1 MQKYKAVIIDDEED
15 SRSNTKNMLLNYCSE
30 IEVIGE
36 AASGPE
42 GKQKIQ
48 ELKPHVVFLD
58 INMPGM
64 NGFQMLE
71 GIYNRDFCV
80 IFLTAYSEHGITAV
94 KAGATDYLL
103 KPLMLSE
110 LQSAVK
116 KVVEHYDKKGGAN
129 TAHGTSKSD
138 TDKNLVLINH
148 SKGFTLVDF
157 KDIVWLEASDNY
169 TNLFLNGQKKI
180 VASKTLKEFEAI
192 LPETDFFRIHRSA
205 LINVNYVKEYSNNE
219 GGEVILSEGTHV
231 QVSKARIQ
239 EFSDFIKTKSVTP
252 K

>member
-1 MQKYKAVIIDDEED
+1 MQKYKALIIDDEEN
-15 SRSNTKNMLLNYCSE
+15 SRSNTINMLKNYCPE
-30 IEVIGE
+30 IEVVGE

-42 GKQKIQ
+42 GKVKIQ

-80 IFLTAYSEHGITAV
+80 IFLTAYSEHGINAV
-94 KAGATDYLL
+94 KAGAIDYLM

-110 LQSAVK
+110 LQGAIRKVVQHYETKGAPAVK
-116 KVVEHYDKKGGAN
+116 TE
-129 TAHGTSKSD
+129 

-148 SKGFTLVDF
+148 SKGFNLIDF
-157 KDIVWLEASDNY
+157 KDIVWLEANDNY
-169 TNLFLNGQKKI
+169 TTLYLNTGKKI

-192 LPETDFFRIHRSA
+192 LPTTDFFRSHRST
-205 LINVNYVKEYSNNE
+205 LINVSYIKEYSNSE
-219 GGEVILSEGTHV
+219 GGEVILSDGTHV
-231 QVSKARIQ
+231 QISKARVQ
-239 EFSDFIKTKSVTP
+239 DFADFIKNRSVSP

>member
-1 MQKYKAVIIDDEED
+1 MQKFRAVIIDDEED
-15 SRSNTKNMLLNYCSE
+15 SRSNTRSMLTNYCPE
-30 IEVIGE
+30 IEIVGE
-36 AASGPE
+36 ASNGPE
-42 GKQKIQ
+42 GKLRIQ
-48 ELKPHVVFLD
+48 ELKPQVVFLD

-64 NGFQMLE
+64 TGFQMLE

-80 IFLTAYSEHGITAV
+80 VFLTAYSEHGINAV

-110 LQSAVK
+110 LQSAVR
-116 KVVEHYDKKGGAN
+116 KVMLHYEGKSGTN
-129 TAHGTSKSD
+129 TTKTD

-148 SKGFTLVDF
+148 SKGFTLVDY

-169 TNLFLNGQKKI
+169 TNLFLANSKKI

-192 LPETDFFRIHRSA
+192 LPDSEFFRIHRSA
-205 LINVNYVKEYSNNE
+205 LINVSYVKEYSNHE
-219 GGEVILSEGTHV
+219 GGEVILSDGTHV

-239 EFSDFIKTKSVTP
+239 EFAEYIRTKSVSP

>member
-1 MQKYKAVIIDDEED
+1 MQKYRAVIIDDEED
-15 SRSNTKNMLLNYCSE
+15 SRSNTRNMLGNYCPE
-30 IEVIGE
+30 IEIVGE

-42 GKQKIQ
+42 GKLKIQ

-103 KPLMLSE
+103 KPLMLGE
-110 LQSAVK
+110 LQSAVH
-116 KVVEHYDKKGGAN
+116 KVVQHYEAKGIGAV
-129 TAHGTSKSD
+129 SKSEA
-138 TDKNLVLINH
+138 DKNIILISH

-157 KDIVWLEASDNY
+157 KEIVWLEASDNY
-169 TNLFLNGQKKI
+169 TNLFLVGNKKI

-192 LPETDFFRIHRSA
+192 LPESDFFRVHRSA
-205 LINVNYVKEYSNNE
+205 LINVNFVKEYSNNE
-219 GGEVILSEGTHV
+219 GGEVVLSDGIRV
-231 QVSKARIQ
+231 QISKAKIQ
-239 EFSDFIKTKSVTP
+239 EFSEYIRTKSVSP

>member
-1 MQKYKAVIIDDEED
+1 MQKYRAVIIDDEED
-15 SRSNTKNMLLNYCSE
+15 SRSNTRNMIQNYCEE
-30 IEVIGE
+30 IEIVGE
-36 AASGPE
+36 ADNGPE
-42 GKQKIQ
+42 GKKRIQ
-48 ELKPHVVFLD
+48 ELKPQVVFLD

-71 GIYNRDFCV
+71 GIYQRDFCV

-110 LQSAVK
+110 LQGAVK
-116 KVVEHYDKKGGAN
+116 KVVQHYETKPSGSVN
-129 TAHGTSKSD
+129 SKPEEN
-138 TDKNLVLINH
+138 KNLVLINH

-205 LINVNYVKEYSNNE
+205 LINIHFVKEYSNHE
-219 GGEVILSEGTHV
+219 GGEVILSDGTHV
-231 QVSKARIQ
+231 QVSKARTQ
-239 EFSDFIKTKSVTP
+239 EFSEFIKSRSVSP

>member
-1 MQKYKAVIIDDEED
+1 MQKYRAVIIDDEED
-15 SRSNTKNMLLNYCSE
+15 SRSNTKNMLQNYCPE
-30 IEVIGE
+30 IEVVGE

-42 GKQKIQ
+42 GKLKIQ

-110 LQSAVK
+110 LQGAIG
-116 KVVEHYDKKGGAN
+116 KVVQHYEAN
-129 TAHGTSKSD
+129 KSAGVASKPD
-138 TDKNLVLINH
+138 VADKNLVLINH

-157 KDIVWLEASDNY
+157 KDIVWLEANDNY
-169 TNLFLNGQKKI
+169 TNLYLNGQKKI
-180 VASKTLKEFEAI
+180 IASKTLKEFEII
-192 LPETDFFRIHRSA
+192 LPSVEFFRIHRSA

-219 GGEVILSEGTHV
+219 GGEVILSDGTHV

-239 EFSDFIKTKSVTP
+239 EFAEFIKTKSVSP

>member
-1 MQKYKAVIIDDEED
+1 MQKYRAVIIDDEED
-15 SRSNTKNMLLNYCSE
+15 SRSNTRNMIQNYCPE
-30 IEVIGE
+30 IEIVGE
-36 AASGPE
+36 ADNGPSG
-42 GKQKIQ
+42 KMKIQ

-71 GIYNRDFCV
+71 GIYDRDFCV

-94 KAGATDYLL
+94 KAGAVDYLL

-110 LQSAVK
+110 LQSAVH
-116 KVVEHYDKKGGAN
+116 KVVVHYQSKGNPA
-129 TAHGTSKSD
+129 GTKGE
-138 TDKNLVLINH
+138 DKNLVLINH

-180 VASKTLKEFEAI
+180 IASKTLKEFETI
-192 LPETDFFRIHRSA
+192 LPSSDFFRVHRSA
-205 LINVNYVKEYSNNE
+205 LININFVKEYSNHE
-219 GGEVILSEGTHV
+219 GGEVILSDGTRV
-231 QVSKARIQ
+231 QVSKARVQ
-239 EFSDFIKTKSVTP
+239 DFAEFIKTKSVTP

>member
-1 MQKYKAVIIDDEED
+1 MQKYRAVIIDDEED
-15 SRSNTKNMLLNYCSE
+15 SRSNTRNMLMSYCPEVE
-30 IEVIGE
+30 IVGE

-42 GKQKIQ
+42 GKLKIQ

-71 GIYNRDFCV
+71 GIYNRDFSV

-94 KAGATDYLL
+94 KAGAIDYLL

-110 LQSAVK
+110 LQSAVR
-116 KVVEHYDKKGGAN
+116 KVVQHYESKDS
-129 TAHGTSKSD
+129 TAASPAKTEN
-138 TDKNLVLINH
+138 DKNLVLISH

-169 TNLFLNGQKKI
+169 TNLFLSGQKKI

-192 LPETDFFRIHRSA
+192 LPDSEFFRIHRSA
-205 LINVNYVKEYSNNE
+205 LININFVKEYSNHE
-219 GGEVILSEGTHV
+219 GGEVILSEGTRV

-239 EFSDFIKTKSVTP
+239 EFAEFIKTKSVSP

>member
-1 MQKYKAVIIDDEED
+1 MQKYTAVIIDDEED
-15 SRSNTKNMLLNYCSE
+15 SRSNTRSMLQNYCSE
-30 IEVIGE
+30 IEVVGE

-42 GKQKIQ
+42 GKLKIQ

-80 IFLTAYSEHGITAV
+80 VFLTAYSEHGITAV

-103 KPLMLSE
+103 RPLMLSE
-110 LQSAVK
+110 LQGAIH
-116 KVVEHYDKKGGAN
+116 KVVQHYEAKPAV
-129 TAHGTSKSD
+129 TAGKAE
-138 TDKNLVLINH
+138 TDKNIVLISH

-192 LPETDFFRIHRSA
+192 LPTNDFFRIHRSA

-219 GGEVILSEGTHV
+219 GGEVILSDGTHV

-239 EFSDFIKTKSVTP
+239 EFSEFIKTKSVSP

>member
-1 MQKYKAVIIDDEED
+1 MQKYRAVIIDDEED
-15 SRSNTKNMLLNYCSE
+15 SRSNTKSMLQNYCPE
-30 IEVIGE
+30 IEVVGE

-42 GKQKIQ
+42 GKLKIQ
-48 ELKPHVVFLD
+48 ELKPQVVFLD

-110 LQSAVK
+110 LQGAIH
-116 KVVEHYDKKGGAN
+116 KVVQHYDNIKGA
-129 TAHGTSKSD
+129 TAAAKPEQ
-138 TDKNLVLINH
+138 DKNLVLINH

-180 VASKTLKEFEAI
+180 VASKTLKEFEMI
-192 LPETDFFRIHRSA
+192 LPNNDFFRIHRSA

-219 GGEVILSEGTHV
+219 GGEVILSDGTHV
-231 QVSKARIQ
+231 QVSKARVQ
-239 EFSDFIKTKSVTP
+239 EFAEFIKTKSVSP

>member
-15 SRSNTKNMLLNYCSE
+15 SRSNTRNMLEKYCPEVE
-30 IEVIGE
+30 IVGE
-36 AASGPE
+36 AENGPD

-48 ELKPHVVFLD
+48 DLKPQVVFLD

-64 NGFQMLE
+64 NGFEMLE

-94 KAGATDYLL
+94 KAGAIDYLL
-103 KPLMLSE
+103 KPLILSE
-110 LQSAVK
+110 LQGAVK
-116 KVVEHYDKKGGAN
+116 KVIIHYESKSATG
-129 TAHGTSKSD
+129 SKSD
-138 TDKNLVLINH
+138 ENKNLVLINH

-157 KDIVWLEASDNY
+157 KDIIWLEANDNY
-169 TNLFLNGQKKI
+169 TNLYLSGQRKI
-180 VASKTLKEFEAI
+180 MASKTLKEFESI
-192 LPETDFFRIHRSA
+192 LPAQDFFRVHRSA
-205 LINVNYVKEYSNNE
+205 LINFNYVKEFSNHE
-219 GGEVILSEGTHV
+219 GGEVILSDGTRV

-239 EFSDFIKTKSVTP
+239 DFGEFIKTKSVTP

>member
-1 MQKYKAVIIDDEED
+1 MQKYRAVIIDDEED
-15 SRSNTKNMLLNYCSE
+15 SRSNTRSMIQNYCSE
-30 IEVIGE
+30 IEIVGE
-36 AASGPE
+36 AENGPSG
-42 GKQKIQ
+42 KIKIQ

-71 GIYNRDFCV
+71 GIYDRDFCV

-110 LQSAVK
+110 LQNAVR
-116 KVVEHYDKKGGAN
+116 KVVQHYESKGTPAAN
-129 TAHGTSKSD
+129 KSD
-138 TDKNLVLINH
+138 DKNLVLINH

-180 VASKTLKEFEAI
+180 IASKTLKEFETI
-192 LPETDFFRIHRSA
+192 LPSTDFFRIHRSA
-205 LINVNYVKEYSNNE
+205 LINISFVKEYSNHE
-219 GGEVILSEGTHV
+219 GGEVILSDGTHV
-231 QVSKARIQ
+231 QVSKARTQ
-239 EFSDFIKTKSVTP
+239 EFADFIKTKSVSP

>member
-1 MQKYKAVIIDDEED
+1 MQKYRAIIIDDEED
-15 SRSNTKNMLLNYCSE
+15 SRSNTRNMLQNYCTE
-30 IEVIGE
+30 IEIVGE
-36 AASGPE
+36 ADNGPN

-94 KAGATDYLL
+94 KAGAIDYLL

-110 LQSAVK
+110 LQSAIH
-116 KVVEHYDKKGGAN
+116 KVVQHFESKASANANSKG
-129 TAHGTSKSD
+129 D
-138 TDKNLVLINH
+138 DKNLVLINH
-148 SKGFTLVDF
+148 NKGFTLVDF

-169 TNLFLNGQKKI
+169 TNLFLTEHRKI

-192 LPETDFFRIHRSA
+192 LPATEFFRIHRSA
-205 LINVNYVKEYSNNE
+205 LINFNCVKEYSNHD
-219 GGEVILSEGTHV
+219 GGEVVLSDGSRV
-231 QVSKARIQ
+231 QVSKSRIQ
-239 EFSDFIKTKSVTP
+239 DFNDFIKTKSVTP
-252 K
+252 R

>member
-1 MQKYKAVIIDDEED
+1 MQKYTAVIIDDEED
-15 SRSNTKNMLLNYCSE
+15 SRSNTRSMLQNYCSE
-30 IEVIGE
+30 IEVVGE

-42 GKQKIQ
+42 GKLKIQ

-80 IFLTAYSEHGITAV
+80 VFLTAYSEHGITAV

-110 LQSAVK
+110 LQGAIR
-116 KVVEHYDKKGGAN
+116 KVVQHYEAKPAV
-129 TAHGTSKSD
+129 TAGKAE
-138 TDKNLVLINH
+138 TDKNIVLISH

-192 LPETDFFRIHRSA
+192 LPTNDFFRIHRSA

-219 GGEVILSEGTHV
+219 GGEVILSDGTHV

-239 EFSDFIKTKSVTP
+239 EFSEFIKTKSVSP

>member
-1 MQKYKAVIIDDEED
+1 MQKYRAVIIDDEED
-15 SRSNTKNMLLNYCSE
+15 SRSNTRSMIENYCSE
-30 IEVIGE
+30 IEIVGE
-36 AASGPE
+36 ADNGPE
-42 GKQKIQ
+42 GKKQIQ

-110 LQSAVK
+110 LQGAIR
-116 KVVEHYDKKGGAN
+116 KVVAHYEGKGTTPGGKPEEN
-129 TAHGTSKSD
+129 
-138 TDKNLVLINH
+138 KNLVLINH

-157 KDIVWLEASDNY
+157 KDIIWLEASDNY
-169 TNLFLNGQKKI
+169 TNLYLSGQKKI
-180 VASKTLKEFEAI
+180 IASKTLKEFESI
-192 LPETDFFRIHRSA
+192 LPDTEFFRVHRSA
-205 LINVNYVKEYSNNE
+205 LINIKYVKEYSNHE

-231 QVSKARIQ
+231 QVSKARNQ
-239 EFSDFIKTKSVTP
+239 EFADFIRTRSVSP

>member
-1 MQKYKAVIIDDEED
+1 MQKYRAVIIDDEED
-15 SRSNTKNMLLNYCSE
+15 SRSNTRNMIQNYCEE
-30 IEVIGE
+30 IEIVGE
-36 AASGPE
+36 ADNGPE
-42 GKQKIQ
+42 GKKKIQ
-48 ELKPHVVFLD
+48 ELKPQVVFLD

-71 GIYNRDFCV
+71 GLYQRDFCV

-94 KAGATDYLL
+94 KAGAIDYLL

-110 LQSAVK
+110 LQGAVR
-116 KVVEHYDKKGGAN
+116 KVVQHYEG
-129 TAHGTSKSD
+129 KSAAPAAGKSED
-138 TDKNLVLINH
+138 NKNLVLINH

-205 LINVNYVKEYSNNE
+205 LINLHYVKEYSNHE
-219 GGEVILSEGTHV
+219 GGEVILSDGTHV
-231 QVSKARIQ
+231 QVSKARNQ
-239 EFSDFIKTKSVTP
+239 EFAEFIKARSVSP